1 MAFDAKIEFKKLC
14 DKISDSVTQ
23 AHTKDMMPRIY
34 SFFNNQ
40 YRRLMVSSGEQW
52 TRLAL
57 GAVVQMTF
65 KYIPV
70 VGSGLASAADQAL
83 VVARDYLLKD
93 ALGGRI
99 SDAGEKSGE
108 LLVNKVAQAYVDA
121 VRKLDDAATELN
133 KTPGLNVCFD
143 CGDIGKYLMA
153 AYYYR
158 HRIIRLRFYH
168 SQLVAYTNAV
178 DKTLAEAEKRWS
190 ELEAQIMASGP
201 SIFKEPQWHD
211 QHCKEVCYWP
221 DRPHMPPRP
230 VTVPHMPRPAVP
242 APQLGR
248 PPVPPRPGQVPQ
260 MPTRPAPLPPLK
272 YHKP

>member
-1 MAFDAKIEFKKLC
+1 MAFDAKVEFKKLC

-70 VGSGLASAADQAL
+70 VGSGLAAAADQAL
-83 VVARDYLLKD
+83 VVARDYALKG
-93 ALGGRI
+93 ALGGGI

-121 VRKLDDAATELN
+121 VRKLDDAATDLN
-133 KTPGLNVCFD
+133 KTPRLDICFD

-168 SQLVAYTNAV
+168 SQLAAYTNAV
-178 DKTLAEAEKRWS
+178 EKALAEAEKRWTQLET
-190 ELEAQIMASGP
+190 ELMASGP

-211 QHCKEVCYWP
+211 RHCKEVCYWP
-221 DRPHMPPRP
+221 DRPH
-230 VTVPHMPRPAVP
+230 VPSVP

-248 PPVPPRPGQVPQ
+248 PPVPPRPVRAPQ
-260 MPTRPAPLPPLK
+260 MPTRPAPPPPMK
-272 YHKP
+272 FHKL